1 MNMVPITT
9 YFLIFISAFYFFWD
23 ARLVIEEDVL
33 LHNHLLFPFST
44 MGYGLPHPDLPIF
57 I

>member
-1 MNMVPITT
+1 MVPITT
-9 YFLIFISAFYFFWD
+9 YFFIFISAFYFFWD

-44 MGYGLPHPDLPIF
+44 MGSGLAHPDLPIF